1 MFCRYC
7 GKEIPDT
14 AKFCRYCGKNLEA
27 AEGKQTVQQ
36 PEKQMVRQSEK
47 QPEKKKNV
55 VLLILCVVLALLL
68 VAVVGLTVI
77 KIVNDNISSD
87 RQEEQE
93 QRDRDDRDRRKE
105 TDKEDKE
112 GKEEDNLPMEG
123 TEAGMPEHEESASAS
138 QAESETPEEMVLEA
152 PQEVETVQ
160 YILPESN
167 SRFLTKDDL
176 EGLTQEECRL
186 ARNELFAR
194 HGRIFQD
201 ESLRTYFESLE
212 WYHGTVLPE
221 DFDESVFNEY
231 EFANRDLIVEY
242 EKEQGYR

>member
-27 AEGKQTVQQ
+27 AEGKQ
-36 PEKQMVRQSEK
+36 PEKQSEK
-47 QPEKKKNV
+47 QPEKKKKV

-68 VAVVGLTVI
+68 VAVVGLAAV
-77 KIVNDNISSD
+77 KFVNENRSSD

-93 QRDRDDRDRRKE
+93 HRNRADRDNRKDK
-105 TDKEDKE
+105 DKEDKE
-112 GKEEDNLPMEG
+112 DKEDNLPGESI
-123 TEAGMPEHEESASAS
+123 EAGMFEQEESAPASQVEVATSEEAVLEAS
-138 QAESETPEEMVLEA
+138 QAV
-152 PQEVETVQ
+152 EVAQ
-160 YILPESN
+160 YILPESD

-176 EGLTQEECRL
+176 DGLTQEECRL

-201 ESLRTYFESLE
+201 ESLRAYFESLE
-212 WYHGTVLPE
+212 WYQGTVLPD